1 MGDAK
6 LTGRPG
12 VAFVSRGPGATNASI
27 AVHVAEQDAVPLV
40 LFVGQVP
47 RAEIGRRSFQEVDYG
62 KTFADMAKA
71 VYLIHDAA
79 RIPEI
84 VARAFAEA
92 QAPTPGPVVVVLP
105 EDMLEDMAEAP
116 VVEPLRVPQAGPASA
131 ADIEEIAAMIA
142 KAERPLL
149 IAGGAGLGTARGRK
163 ALLAASEAHALP
175 VALTFKRQD
184 YFPNAHPNY
193 AGHLGFKIPKA
204 AAERYLEADLML
216 AVGTRLGEVSTQGYT
231 LPASPA
237 PRQPLIHIHDDPRQL
252 GRNYSA
258 AKALVAD
265 PVAVLEALARLPGKA
280 PPAAVRSGSRSSTSR
295 WPRPCPGHRRPTACS
310 TWDRWWRRWP
320 SGSPTTPFSSPTPAT
335 SRAGCTGTSRSRAS
349 TCWSAASAARW
360 ASACRPRWRR
370 RCVSRERQVIN
381 FLGDGGALMT
391 GSELATAVQYGAKVK
406 TFISNNGSYATIRM
420 HQEIAYKG
428 RVHGTELKNPDF
440 AKWAE
445 SFGALGLTISS
456 IEEARGRGGAG
467 AGPRRPGGGGRED
480 GGGAHH
486 AVCDDHLACAASRR
500 TTGMEAP
507 VTLVTGVSRGIGRAI
522 AEEMTA
528 LGHHVVGIARSHPGD
543 WFRRHLR
550 LRSISPTRRP
560 PAQPSAASP
569 PSTGCCGSSTMPA
582 SRGRA
587 RSRR

>member
-1 MGDAK
+1 MPAPSRMRSGEAMSRRAADLLVDCLAAHGVDRVFCVPGESYLAALDALHDSNVIQTIVCRHESGAGFMAVGGAK

-62 KTFADMAKA
+62 KPFADMTKA
-71 VYLIHDAA
+71 VYLIHDAG

-105 EDMLEDMAEAP
+105 EDMLEDMADAP
-116 VVEPLRVPQAGPASA
+116 VVEPLKVPQAGPASA
-131 ADIEEIAAMIA
+131 ADIEEIIALIA

-149 IAGGAGLGTARGRK
+149 IAGGNGLGAARGRR
-163 ALLAASEAHALP
+163 ALLAAAEAHALP

-184 YFPNAHPNY
+184 YFPNTHPNY

-204 AAERYLEADLML
+204 AANRYLEADLML
-216 AVGTRLGEVSTQGYT
+216 AIGTRLGEVSTQGYT

-252 GRNYSA
+252 GRNYAA

-280 PPAAVRSGSRSSTSR
+280 PPGRARWIKTLNDPVAKAMPWTPPADGLLDMGPVVAALAERLDKDAILLTDAGNFSGWLHRHFPFSGEHVLVGSVGGAMGVGMPAAVAAALRF
-295 WPRPCPGHRRPTACS
+295 PG
-310 TWDRWWRRWP
+310 
-320 SGSPTTPFSSPTPAT
+320 
-335 SRAGCTGTSRSRAS
+335 
-349 TCWSAASAARW
+349 
-360 ASACRPRWRR
+360 
-370 RCVSRERQVIN
+370 RQVID

-391 GSELATAVQYGAKVK
+391 GNELATAVQYGAKVK

-428 RVHGTELKNPDF
+428 RVHGTELRNPDF
-440 AKWAE
+440 AKWAD

-456 IEEARGRGGAG
+456 IEEAAG
-467 AGPRRPGGGGRED
+467 
-480 GGGAHH
+480 
-486 AVCDDHLACAASRR
+486 
-500 TTGMEAP
+500 
-507 VTLVTGVSRGIGRAI
+507 
-522 AEEMTA
+522 
-528 LGHHVVGIARSHPGD
+528 VV
-543 WFRRHLR
+543 
-550 LRSISPTRRP
+550 
-560 PAQPSAASP
+560 
-569 PSTGCCGSSTMPA
+569 
-582 SRGRA
+582 
-587 RSRR
+587 

>member
-1 MGDAK
+1 MPRRAADLLVDCLAAHGVDRVFCVPGESYLAALDALHDSNAIQTIVCRHESGAGFMGVGDAK

-71 VYLIHDAA
+71 VYLIHDAG
-79 RIPEI
+79 RIPEV

-105 EDMLEDMAEAP
+105 EDMLEDTVEAP
-116 VVEPLRVPQAGPASA
+116 VVEPLRVPQAGPAGV
-131 ADIEEIAAMIA
+131 ADIEEIVALIA

-149 IAGGAGLGTARGRK
+149 IAGGVGLGTARGRK

-184 YFPNAHPNY
+184 YFPNTHPNY

-204 AAERYLEADLML
+204 AANRYLEADLML

-237 PRQPLIHIHDDPRQL
+237 PRQPLIHIHDDPRHL
-252 GRNYSA
+252 GRNYDA

-265 PVAVLEALARLPGKA
+265 PVAVLEALARLPSKARAARAGWVKRLNEPVAKAMPWA
-280 PPAAVRSGSRSSTSR
+280 PPADGLLDMGPVVAALAERLDKDAILLTDAGNFSG
-295 WPRPCPGHRRPTACS
+295 WLHRHF
-310 TWDRWWRRWP
+310 
-320 SGSPTTPFSSPTPAT
+320 PFSGEHVLVGSIGGAMGIGMPAAVAAALRFPT
-335 SRAGCTGTSRSRAS
+335 RK
-349 TCWSAASAARW
+349 
-360 ASACRPRWRR
+360 
-370 RCVSRERQVIN
+370 VIN

-428 RVHGTELKNPDF
+428 RVHGTELRNPDF

-445 SFGALGLTISS
+445 SFGALGLTIAS
-456 IEEARGRGGAG
+456 IEEAAG
-467 AGPRRPGGGGRED
+467 VVERALAHDGPVVVDVRT
-480 GGGAHH
+480 
-486 AVCDDHLACAASRR
+486 AVEHITPFA
-500 TTGMEAP
+500 T
-507 VTLVTGVSRGIGRAI
+507 I
-522 AEEMTA
+522 TA
-528 LGHHVVGIARSHPGD
+528 L
-543 WFRRHLR
+543 
-550 LRSISPTRRP
+550 
-560 PAQPSAASP
+560 
-569 PSTGCCGSSTMPA
+569 
-582 SRGRA
+582 RG
-587 RSRR
+587 